1 MHTVGMPKSVFTR
14 YLPTP
19 QQIREYRALRPVSRW
34 LHEPDLW
41 HMNRRSVSMAALIGL
56 FCAFLPIPFQTI
68 PAVAIALAVRCN
80 LVVCFAL
87 VWATNPITMPPIL
100 VLSYEVGAFLLDR
113 HLSVTELSLEWSW
126 LKANMGDIG
135 FPLVVGSL
143 VSGTVLGLAAF
154 TTIRIVWRMRVVS
167 RWRLRRERV
176 QLRHVLARGEQAG
189 PKTD

>member
-1 MHTVGMPKSVFTR
+1 
-14 YLPTP
+14 
-19 QQIREYRALRPVSRW
+19 
-34 LHEPDLW
+34 
-41 HMNRRSVSMAALIGL
+41 MAALIGL